1 MMFSEHRFTKIDERS
16 NDISIPNDAS
26 LCPPHTHTHTHIHMH
41 KFFNTAHLTQIQKV
55 QLTHL

>member
-1 MMFSEHRFTKIDERS
+1 MLFSEHRFTKIDECS

-26 LCPPHTHTHTHIHMH
+26 LYPPHTHTHTHTH

-55 QLTHL
+55 KLTHL